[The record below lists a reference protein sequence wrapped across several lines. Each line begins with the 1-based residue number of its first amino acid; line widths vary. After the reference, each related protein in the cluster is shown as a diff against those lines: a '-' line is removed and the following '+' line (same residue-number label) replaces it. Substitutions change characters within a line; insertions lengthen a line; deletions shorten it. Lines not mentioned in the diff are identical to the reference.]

1 MNCFSMEYR
10 RHLLQCPEF
19 KSDYELEF
27 VTTYTR
33 TPDANFLTK
42 IKNADLVI
50 TQNVKNIPE
59 YTPEYINKNLKPGA
73 TLIVTEFWRFNGYWP
88 YSSENARVS
97 NAFWYPVDEFKSGLS
112 FEQYKSQPLNSSV
125 IQQCFDQGVTK
136 LASIDEMSD
145 VRVLDYFL
153 DNHKN
158 IRLFSDDWHP
168 TTPVFAFVVD
178 KILKGLGYDYE
189 IKPMRLN
196 GVNSN
201 RYRIII
207 DNVKAELGL
216 SFEDENVV
224 FFNKEISVQDY
235 YNFALTHQNEV
246 LNSNMAMPDLRELF
260 LSKFE

>member
-33 TPDANFLTK
+33 TPDANFLTLV
-42 IKNADLVI
+42 KNADLVI

-59 YTPEYINKNLKPGA
+59 YTPEFINRNLKPGA

-88 YSSENARVS
+88 YASERARVS

-112 FEQYKSQPLNSSV
+112 FEQYKSQPLNPSE
-125 IQQCFDQGVTK
+125 IRACFDEGVAK
-136 LASIDEMSD
+136 LASIDKFSD
-145 VRVLDYFL
+145 VSVLDYFL
-153 DNHKN
+153 ENHKKT
-158 IRLFSDDWHP
+158 RLFSDDWHP
-168 TTPVFAFVVD
+168 TTPIFAYVVG

-189 IKPMRLN
+189 VKPMRLN

-207 DNVKAELGL
+207 DYVKAELEL
-216 SFEDENVV
+216 SFDDQSVI
-224 FFNKEISVQDY
+224 FFNKEIAVQDY
-235 YNFALTHQNEV
+235 YNFVIGHQDEIIGRG
-246 LNSNMAMPDLRELF
+246 MAMPELRELF